1 MDYQVNLS
9 LPEIEFL
16 ENHLIA
22 LMKDNLN
29 AQYFIMAEAQTIM
42 ITPGLENGTEIAN
55 LLMEHAT
62 SRIEGNTQLYN
73 SILEHIRAARLRAKQ
88 CRAEL

>member
-29 AQYFIMAEAQTIM
+29 AQCFIMAEAQTIM
-42 ITPGLENGTEIAN
+42 TTPGFESRTAIAN
-55 LLMEHAT
+55 VLMEHAT
-62 SRIEGNTQLYN
+62 SRMEGNTQLYN
-73 SILEHIRAARLRAKQ
+73 SILEHIRAARLRA
-88 CRAEL
+88 EL